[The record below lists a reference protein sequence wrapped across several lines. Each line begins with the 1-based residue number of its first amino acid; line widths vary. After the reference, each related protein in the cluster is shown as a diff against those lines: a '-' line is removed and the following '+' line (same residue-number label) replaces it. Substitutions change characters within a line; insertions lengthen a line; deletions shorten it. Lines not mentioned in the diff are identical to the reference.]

1 MPAGGAPG
9 PVAVASGWG
18 VMEDDKG
25 QLWGTPTRCSSGN
38 LVLAGRGCPW
48 QGAEGGQQQAG
59 DPVCPRSYWRLPMV
73 RGCNCPEIGSPQG
86 GAEQGECAQGGVRG
100 ALAHAVLM
108 LFLSSA
114 PALYQAILGAGVTVT
129 SKVDV
134 AFYGTNVNV

>member
-1 MPAGGAPG
+1 
-9 PVAVASGWG
+9 
-18 VMEDDKG
+18 
-25 QLWGTPTRCSSGN
+25 
-38 LVLAGRGCPW
+38 
-48 QGAEGGQQQAG
+48 
-59 DPVCPRSYWRLPMV
+59 MV
-73 RGCNCPEIGSPQG
+73 RGCNCPEIGLPQG
-86 GAEQGECAQGGVRG
+86 RAEQGECAQGGVRG